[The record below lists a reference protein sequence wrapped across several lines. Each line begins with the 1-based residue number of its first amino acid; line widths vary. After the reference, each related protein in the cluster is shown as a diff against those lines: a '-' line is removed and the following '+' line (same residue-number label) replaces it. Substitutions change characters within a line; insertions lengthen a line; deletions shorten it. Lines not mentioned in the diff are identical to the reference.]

1 MDDAVS
7 DLIKDINK
15 LRLELGDTRSQGQS
29 VSEIM
34 MMMMMMRLM
43 IHWHVAR
50 CSIVCIL
57 GTEYRRNQQ
66 SAFKWD

>member
-15 LRLELGDTRSQGQS
+15 LRLELADTRSQGQS

-34 MMMMMMRLM
+34 IMMMMMMM
-43 IHWHVAR
+43 MMMM
-50 CSIVCIL
+50 
-57 GTEYRRNQQ
+57 
-66 SAFKWD
+66 

>member
-29 VSEIM
+29 VREM
-34 MMMMMMRLM
+34 MMMMM
-43 IHWHVAR
+43 
-50 CSIVCIL
+50 
-57 GTEYRRNQQ
+57 
-66 SAFKWD
+66 